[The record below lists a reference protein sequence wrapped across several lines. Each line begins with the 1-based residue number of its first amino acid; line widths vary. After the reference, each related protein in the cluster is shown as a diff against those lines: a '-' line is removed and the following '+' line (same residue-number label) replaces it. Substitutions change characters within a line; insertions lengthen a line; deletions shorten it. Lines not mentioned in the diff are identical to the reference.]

1 MDRSRLL
8 REQLRRWLQAG
19 LIDADVAE
27 AIQRWEESQPNPPKP
42 ASARALAVPIRV
54 SILLGSLLLAAGLL
68 LFVSAHWDLMPPVWR
83 VSLLL
88 FIVIALHAGGAWFA
102 KRFQLMSMG
111 LHAVGTVALGAGLF
125 LCAQIFHLDVL
136 WSFRW
141 GLLLW
146 SLGAAVGWMLLRQWP
161 QLALLALLLPGW
173 ISSVIHLAVEP
184 FQSSNGNNWP
194 AVPLAAGAL
203 LTALTYFTAPLRATL
218 SPARTVLM
226 WVGGLALVP
235 SAVTWAVVATGLDR
249 PAWGQPHWLSLLVW
263 VVVLGCPLTLGWW
276 LRPHRF
282 WPLALAAI
290 WMILDCVI
298 QVEAVSVLSFLW
310 WGSGAV
316 GLMVWG
322 SAESR
327 AERVNLG
334 TVLLATT
341 LLGFYFTEVIARFDR
356 SLGLLGLGL
365 FFLIGGWGL
374 NRLRQALLPK
384 LPPPSASTSPMP

>member
-1 MDRSRLL
+1 MDPSKSLSD
-8 REQLRRWLQAG
+8 QLRRWLQAE

-27 AIQRWEESQPNPPKP
+27 AIQRWEDSQLNQSKH
-42 ASARALAVPIRV
+42 SSVRHLAVPIRL

-68 LFVSAHWDLMPPVWR
+68 LFVSAHWDQMPPLWR

-88 FIVIALHAGGAWFA
+88 FIVIALHAGGAWF
-102 KRFQLMSMG
+102 KERFQLMALG
-111 LHAVGTVALGAGLF
+111 LHAVGTVAFGAGVF

-146 SLGAAVGWMLLRQWP
+146 SFGAAAGWMLLRQWP
-161 QLALLALLLPGW
+161 QLALLSLLLPGW
-173 ISSVIHLAVEP
+173 ITAMMIIEVDRFSSTNPDWAV
-184 FQSSNGNNWP
+184 
-194 AVPLAAGAL
+194 VPIAAGAL
-203 LTALTYFTAPLRATL
+203 LTALTYFTAPDRTPLT
-218 SPARTVLM
+218 PARSVLM
-226 WVGGLALVP
+226 WMGGLALVP
-235 SAVTWAVVATGLDR
+235 LAVTWAVVATGLDL
-249 PAWGQPHWLSLLVW
+249 PALGQPLLLSLLVW
-263 VVVLGCPLTLGWW
+263 VVMLGGPIILGWW

-290 WMILDCVI
+290 WMILDLVI
-298 QVEAVSVLSFLW
+298 QVQGFTVLSFAW
-310 WGSGAV
+310 WGVGSV

-322 SAESR
+322 SAEAR

-341 LLGFYFTEVIARFDR
+341 LIGFYFTEVIGRFDR
-356 SLGLLGLGL
+356 SLTLLGLGL
-365 FFLIGGWGL
+365 FFLVGGWGL

-384 LPPPSASTSPMP
+384 LPPTSPSQTL

>member
-1 MDRSRLL
+1 MGRVPTQSPQACIGARFGRAHPCVDPAGFPAAGCWLAAVCFSALGSDATGVAGESAPVHRDRPARRWCLVCEAFSADVHGIACCRHSGSGGWPVSLRPDFSSRCPLVVPLGPPALVPGSRSRMDAVAAVAP
-8 REQLRRWLQAG
+8 AG
-19 LIDADVAE
+19 LA
-27 AIQRWEESQPNPPKP
+27 RS
-42 ASARALAVPIRV
+42 ASARLDQQR
-54 SILLGSLLLAAGLL
+54 
-68 LFVSAHWDLMPPVWR
+68 DPP
-83 VSLLL
+83 
-88 FIVIALHAGGAWFA
+88 
-102 KRFQLMSMG
+102 
-111 LHAVGTVALGAGLF
+111 
-125 LCAQIFHLDVL
+125 
-136 WSFRW
+136 
-141 GLLLW
+141 
-146 SLGAAVGWMLLRQWP
+146 
-161 QLALLALLLPGW
+161 
-173 ISSVIHLAVEP
+173 AVEP

-218 SPARTVLM
+218 TPARAVLM

-298 QVEAVSVLSFLW
+298 QVEAVRVLSFLW